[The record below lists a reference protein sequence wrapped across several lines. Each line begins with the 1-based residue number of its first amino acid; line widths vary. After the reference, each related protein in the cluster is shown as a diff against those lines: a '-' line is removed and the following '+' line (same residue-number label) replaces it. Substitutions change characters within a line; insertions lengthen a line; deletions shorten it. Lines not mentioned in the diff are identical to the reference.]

1 MSDELTST
9 SGGESF
15 AELFEQS
22 ANKAKEGQV
31 TKGRV
36 LAIDD
41 DQVQVDVGS
50 KSEGLID
57 TWEFMDEDGTLLVKP
72 GDVVD
77 VLIEEAEDLG
87 RDQRRPTR
95 ATRPWRAR
103 SSPA

>member
-1 MSDELTST
+1 MSDELTNT

-22 ANKAKEGQV
+22 AGKVKEGQV
-31 TKGRV
+31 TKGKV

-41 DQVQVDVGS
+41 DQVQVDVGF

-72 GDVVD
+72 GDEVD
-77 VLIEEAEDLG
+77 VLI
-87 RDQRRPTR
+87 
-95 ATRPWRAR
+95 
-103 SSPA
+103 